1 MLQPVKEEKEKQ
13 REGTQG
19 TEKLSLNWSG
29 RLWLCH
35 QQTSLPLWVPSSR
48 LSYFFVSLL
57 PNCSALTLLPLLRFP
72 HALPN
77 PPPH

>member
-29 RLWLCH
+29 RLCLCH
-35 QQTSLPLWVPSSR
+35 QQTSLPL
-48 LSYFFVSLL
+48 
-57 PNCSALTLLPLLRFP
+57 
-72 HALPN
+72 
-77 PPPH
+77 